1 MNVYKVTG
9 MTCEHCVGAVRSEI
23 AAIAGVT
30 GVTGVEIDLVAGGTS
45 TVTVEGDATGQQVA
59 EAVDEAGYALAGPGD
74 LPLA

>member
-23 AAIAGVT
+23 AAIA